1 MTGRKN
7 KCVRKN
13 CNNQVF
19 SVKMAVEKRLCR
31 KHYERFCEL
40 KKRREQNPV
49 HGLNEAL
56 PRKIKGPKSKKKL
69 VKEREIINSRKNI
82 NRSRDRRWLNLIK
95 KFVRY

>member
-49 HGLNEAL
+49 HRLNEAL
-56 PRKIKGPKSKKKL
+56 PRKVEGPKRKRKL
-69 VKEREIINSRKNI
+69 VKEGRNI
-82 NRSRDRRWLNLIK
+82 NRSRDHLWLNLIK